1 MLWLIS
7 ILWSDDMISCLSMK
21 LWTHFAPP
29 LFNGLPCVSQ
39 YNYHKFQ
46 LFSFNFQNNLDQS
59 VINLSVV
66 VVVMVALFRF
76 ATVFWLVTHYDLGY
90 FKLDET
96 AIFGCACR
104 HEFPLFFINLKHGER

>member
-1 MLWLIS
+1 
-7 ILWSDDMISCLSMK
+7 MISCLSMK

-39 YNYHKFQ
+39 CNYHKFQ
-46 LFSFNFQNNLDQS
+46 LFSFNFQSDLDQN

-76 ATVFWLVTHYDLGY
+76 ATVFWLVTRYDLVDVTLNWM
-90 FKLDET
+90 KLLFLDVL
-96 AIFGCACR
+96 ADMN
-104 HEFPLFFINLKHGER
+104 FPCFL